1 MDIAD
6 VHQTVAMWLMHVDL
20 DIFRGTTLG
29 ELLVNKCNFLTFMLL
44 LEGRKP
50 HSLLVTAKSSLVVM
64 THLDVWDC
72 FADLVHGLL
81 LDCLVLEDA
90 VLFLVLSFL
99 GFLSDVL
106 LKHATVLH

>member
-64 THLDVWDC
+64 THLDVWNC
-72 FADLVHGLL
+72 FTDLVH
-81 LDCLVLEDA
+81 
-90 VLFLVLSFL
+90 
-99 GFLSDVL
+99 
-106 LKHATVLH
+106 